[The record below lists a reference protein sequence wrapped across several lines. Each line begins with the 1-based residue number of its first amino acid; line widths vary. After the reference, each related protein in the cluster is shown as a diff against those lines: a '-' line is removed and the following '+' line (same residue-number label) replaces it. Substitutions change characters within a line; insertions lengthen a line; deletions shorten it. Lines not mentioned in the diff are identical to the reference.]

1 MPDGSRKNVVL
12 RRQQED
18 STRAQS
24 LDDGAATE
32 RTALLQPVRSGLE
45 RTGDANGK
53 PIVDDDSSASTS
65 SIEDGDGNNTAANQ
79 SLSPIRGACIV
90 VALGALI
97 FLQAT
102 NISMLT
108 VIQSAIANELDA
120 FERTSWFT
128 SAYLIPLSA
137 LGPLNGKLSSV
148 FSPRHCVFASALI
161 MAIGALLSSFAVSF
175 EGFVIGR
182 VVTGIGASGV
192 LPIAIII
199 VLEFSSSKRRGLA
212 IGLLNSGYT
221 VGVALGA
228 TAAGGLLPVVGW
240 RALFWAQVPLAI
252 VAGLGLFLSIP
263 HAFSAS
269 DVKSEKSTWSRLRSL
284 DYSGAITLTASLVLM
299 LYALSAPKKIPILP
313 IILSLIVAAIFVQN
327 EVYFA
332 SDPIIPTTLLKSR
345 GLLFTCLGTLGF
357 MMARWSV
364 LFYTPTYAIAVR
376 QWPPSV
382 AGSLLIPTNAGF
394 AAGGLLV
401 GWLHIKRSGSFYLP
415 GVISYALFPVS
426 LVVLAMLSRDDSP
439 VALFIAMLVLCG
451 FVTGAALNYTL
462 AHLLHLTPKDTHYV
476 ASALLATFRGFAG
489 SFGSAIGGGLFI
501 RTLDTTLTARFAE
514 RGMQRDDLVRRLLGS
529 PALVEQLEGVEREVA
544 VQGYEESLKY
554 LWLAMAGI
562 AVLMVLVQA
571 AVGWTGHAEKEM
583 PSSSSE
589 SETLLGDDDSEQRS

>member
-1 MPDGSRKNVVL
+1 
-12 RRQQED
+12 
-18 STRAQS
+18 
-24 LDDGAATE
+24 
-32 RTALLQPVRSGLE
+32 
-45 RTGDANGK
+45 
-53 PIVDDDSSASTS
+53 
-65 SIEDGDGNNTAANQ
+65 
-79 SLSPIRGACIV
+79 
-90 VALGALI
+90 LI

-120 FERTSWFT
+120 FEQTSWFT

-161 MAIGALLSSFAVSF
+161 MAVGGLLSAFAVSF
-175 EGFVIGR
+175 EAFIIGR
-182 VVTGIGASGV
+182 VVTGIGASGI

-199 VLEFSSSKRRGLA
+199 VLEFSSSKRRGIA

-221 VGVALGA
+221 AGVALGA
-228 TAAGGLLPVVGW
+228 TAAGGLLPLVGW
-240 RALFWAQVPLAI
+240 RALFWAQAPLGVI
-252 VAGLGLFLSIP
+252 AGAGLFLSIP
-263 HAFSAS
+263 DAFSAS
-269 DVKSEKSTWSRLRSL
+269 NSKSSDKSTWTRLRTL
-284 DYSGAITLTASLVLM
+284 DYSGAVALTASLVLM

-313 IILSLIVAAIFVQN
+313 IILSLVVAVIFVLN

-345 GLLFTCLGTLGF
+345 GLLFSCLGTLGF

-401 GWLHIKRSGSFYLP
+401 GWLHIKRPGSFYLP
-415 GVISYALFPVS
+415 GVITYALLPVS
-426 LVVLAMLSRDDSP
+426 LVVLAMISKDDSP
-439 VALFIAMLVLCG
+439 VALFIIVLILCG

-514 RGMQRDDLVRRLLGS
+514 RGLKRDDLVRRLLGS

-562 AVLMVLVQA
+562 AVLMVFVQA
-571 AVGWTGHAEKEM
+571 AVGWTGHTEKEDQK
-583 PSSSSE
+583 SRTE
-589 SETLLGDDDSEQRS
+589 RQTLLREEDSEENP

>member
-1 MPDGSRKNVVL
+1 MPTSHKQHGDTPS
-12 RRQQED
+12 QQQPNDPE
-18 STRAQS
+18 SAPQPV
-24 LDDGAATE
+24 TE
-32 RTALLQPVRSGLE
+32 RTALLQPSSNAVNQ
-45 RTGDANGK
+45 DAIAINGK
-53 PIVDDDSSASTS
+53 PTQPDIESVD
-65 SIEDGDGNNTAANQ
+65 EPNTPANQ
-79 SLSPIRGACIV
+79 SLSRLRGACV
-90 VALGALI
+90 VLALGCLI

-108 VIQSAIANELDA
+108 VIQSAIASELDA
-120 FERTSWFT
+120 FEKTSWFT

-161 MAIGALLSSFAVSF
+161 MAVGGLLSSFATSF
-175 EGFVIGR
+175 EAFVIGR
-182 VVTGIGASGV
+182 VVTGVGASGV

-212 IGLLNSGYT
+212 IGLLNTGYT

-228 TAAGGLLPVVGW
+228 TFAGGLLPLVGW
-240 RALFWAQVPLAI
+240 RALFWIQAPLG
-252 VAGLGLFLSIP
+252 VAAGIGLFLSIP
-263 HAFSAS
+263 NAFSAS
-269 DVKSEKSTWSRLRSL
+269 TVKSDKSMWSRLKAL
-284 DYSGAITLTASLVLM
+284 DYSGAVALTASLVLM

-313 IILSLIVAAIFVQN
+313 IVLSIVVAVIFVLN

-345 GLLFTCLGTLGF
+345 GLLFSCLGTLGF

-376 QWPPSV
+376 QWRPSV

-394 AAGGLLV
+394 AVGGLLV
-401 GWLHIKRSGSFYLP
+401 GWLHIKRSGSFYAA
-415 GVISYALFPVS
+415 GVITYALFPVS
-426 LVVLAMLSRDDSP
+426 LVILAMLSRDDSP
-439 VALFIAMLVLCG
+439 VALFIVMLIACG

-489 SFGSAIGGGLFI
+489 SFGSAIGGGMFV
-501 RTLDTTLTARFAE
+501 RMLDATLTIKFAE

-529 PALVEQLEGVEREVA
+529 PALVEQLDGVEREVA
-544 VQGYEESLKY
+544 IEGYEETLKY

-562 AVLMVLVQA
+562 AVLMVFVQA
-571 AVGWTGHAEKEM
+571 AVGWTGYAEKEKKLQEQ
-583 PSSSSE
+583 E
-589 SETLLGDDDSEQRS
+589 SRGLLSDADDDSEGRS